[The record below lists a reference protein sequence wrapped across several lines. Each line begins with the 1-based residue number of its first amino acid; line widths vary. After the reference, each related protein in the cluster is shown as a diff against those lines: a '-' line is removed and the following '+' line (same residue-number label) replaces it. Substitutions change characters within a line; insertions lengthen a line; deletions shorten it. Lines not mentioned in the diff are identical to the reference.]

1 MTTKQRI
8 IKTIN
13 EIPEAKHRELFEL
26 IERFKKKT
34 CSIKKS
40 KWAEFAG
47 SLTDE
52 DARIMK
58 AAIAEEFEK
67 VENEE

>member
-1 MTTKQRI
+1 MTTKE
-8 IKTIN
+8 K
-13 EIPEAKHRELFEL
+13 L
-26 IERFKKKT
+26 IEAIDKLPEDKISELLRIAVGFKKK
-34 CSIKKS
+34 SKAVKKS

-58 AAIAEEFEK
+58 AAIEEEFEK
-67 VENEE
+67 VEDES